1 MKSLKRKVFALLIAL
16 GVVLS
21 WLPLFVYGDS
31 ADPRITLMNQKTGEI
46 TRIDKT
52 FSALNEKIKDEVSR
66 VDFDFVVC
74 DKKKSTDGQDVT
86 ITMALTQYKE
96 LEQQEKQ
103 DCMQI
108 ALETI
113 SNSDISAINRTK
125 IYNFIADNDTSVS
138 ALVRQLSDDVS
149 SDYSSA
155 YSYFRPFTG
164 VLGTIL
170 GVISILLFALIGI
183 TVVADLVYL
192 TIPIVTDTLN
202 NNTNGEAKPK
212 FVSIEAWQ
220 AVRTAEQS
228 NGATTKT
235 CLGIYL
241 KLKLKTFIA
250 LFVLLLYMTS
260 GKLFDLIASIM
271 NYFQGFVS

>member
-1 MKSLKRKVFALLIAL
+1 MKSLKKKVFALLIAL

-21 WLPLFVYGDS
+21 WLPLLVYGDS

-52 FSALNEKIKDEVSR
+52 FSALNSKIKDEVDR
-66 VDFDFVVC
+66 VNFDFVTYS
-74 DKKKSTDGQDVT
+74 KTKSTDGQDVT

-155 YSYFRPFTG
+155 YSLFRPFTG

-170 GVISILLFALIGI
+170 GVISILLFALIGV
-183 TVVADLVYL
+183 TVVTDLVYL

-202 NNTNGEAKPK
+202 NNTNGESKPK